1 MDIGEMQ
8 KRLSLKAEQQP
19 DHRFDDLFSLICRED
34 WLMLA
39 HDHVA
44 GNAGSQTAGCDGINL
59 RVFDEDLGDNLKELR
74 ESLEEGTFR
83 PSPVRRVFIPKSGGR
98 LRPLGIPICR
108 SYCTSF
114 QKGWGLSNGGPV
126 PPSALFSFLRP
137 IAATT
142 SDESACASRR

>member
-44 GNAGSQTAGCDGINL
+44 SNAGSKTAGCDGINM
-59 RVFDEDLGDNLKELR
+59 RAFDEDLGDNLRDLR
-74 ESLEEGTFR
+74 EALKNGTFR
-83 PSPVRRVFIPKSGGR
+83 PNPVRRVLIPKSGGR
-98 LRPLGIPICR
+98 FRRLGIPSIR
-108 SYCTSF
+108 DRIV
-114 QKGWGLSNGGPV
+114 QEAVRMALE
-126 PPSALFSFLRP
+126 PPL
-137 IAATT
+137 
-142 SDESACASRR
+142 